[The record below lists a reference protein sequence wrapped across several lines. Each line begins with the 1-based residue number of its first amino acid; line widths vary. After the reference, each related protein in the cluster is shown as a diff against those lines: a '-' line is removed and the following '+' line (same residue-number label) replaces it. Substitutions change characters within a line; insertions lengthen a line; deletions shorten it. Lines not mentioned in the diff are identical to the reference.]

1 MNKRTLSFAIQ
12 MDIVTS
18 MNISGDS
25 TFALGLEAQSRGHD
39 LWYYTPDKL
48 SFNENKITARGQS
61 LQLFDK
67 RDAFF
72 KTGDFETRALDEF
85 DVIMMRQDPPFDMSY
100 ITATHILEHLPAD
113 TMVVNNPAEVRNAPE
128 KLLVTHYPDLLPPT
142 LISQDCDTIHAFRA
156 NHKDII
162 VKPLFGNGGAGVFRI
177 QPSDQNLNSLLE
189 MFFSNSHEPVIVQA
203 YLPAVR
209 DGDKRVILINGEP
222 VGAVNRIPN
231 EGEARSNFHAGG
243 TATAA
248 QLTARDKHIC
258 ATIGPELK
266 RRGLLFV
273 GIDIIGDYLTEIN
286 VTSPTGIREIQR
298 LSDID
303 IATLTIDAIEQQHPF
318 HVSNSI
324 AREVCD

>member
-1 MNKRTLSFAIQ
+1 MTTRTLSFAIQ
-12 MDIVTS
+12 MDPVASID
-18 MNISGDS
+18 IAGDS

-48 SFNENKITARGQS
+48 SFDEGKITARGQS
-61 LQLFDK
+61 LQLFDN

-72 KTGDFETRALDEF
+72 KTGAIETRALDEF
-85 DVIMMRQDPPFDMSY
+85 DVILMRQDPPFDMAY
-100 ITATHILEHLPAD
+100 ITTTHILERLPAS

-128 KLLVTHYPDLLPPT
+128 KLLVTDYPDLLPAT
-142 LISQDCDTIHAFRA
+142 LISRDSDVIHAFRA
-156 NHKDII
+156 KHKDII

-177 QPSDQNLNSLLE
+177 QPNDQNLNSLLE
-189 MFFSNSHEPVIVQA
+189 MFFCNRGEPVMVQA
-203 YLPAVR
+203 YIPAVR
-209 DGDKRVILINGEP
+209 DGDKRVVLVNGEP

-231 EGEARSNFHAGG
+231 DGEARSNFHVGG
-243 TATAA
+243 TAAAA

-303 IATLTIDAIEQQHPF
+303 IAALTIDAIEQQHPL
-318 HVSNSI
+318 HASNGI
-324 AREVCD
+324 AR

>member
-1 MNKRTLSFAIQ
+1 MTTRTLSFAIQ
-12 MDIVTS
+12 MDPVASID
-18 MNISGDS
+18 IAGDS

-48 SFNENKITARGQS
+48 SFDEGKITARGQS
-61 LQLFDK
+61 LQLFDN

-72 KTGDFETRALDEF
+72 KTGAIETRALDEF
-85 DVIMMRQDPPFDMSY
+85 DVILMRQDPPFDMAY
-100 ITATHILEHLPAD
+100 ITTTHILERLPAS

-128 KLLVTHYPDLLPPT
+128 KLLVTHYPDLLPAT
-142 LISQDCDTIHAFRA
+142 LISRDSDAIHGFRA
-156 NHKDII
+156 KHKDII
-162 VKPLFGNGGAGVFRI
+162 VKPLFGNGGSGVFRI
-177 QPSDQNLNSLLE
+177 QPNDQNLNSLLE
-189 MFFSNSHEPVIVQA
+189 MFFANSREPVVVQA

-209 DGDKRVILINGEP
+209 DGDKRVILVNGEP
-222 VGAVNRIPN
+222 VGVVNRIPN
-231 EGEARSNFHAGG
+231 EGEVRSNFHVGG
-243 TATAA
+243 TANAA

-303 IATLTIDAIEQQHPF
+303 IAALTIDAIEQQHPL
-318 HVSNSI
+318 HTSNSI
-324 AREVCD
+324 AR

>member
-1 MNKRTLSFAIQ
+1 MTTRTLSFAIQ
-12 MDIVTS
+12 MDPVASID
-18 MNISGDS
+18 IAGDS

-48 SFNENKITARGQS
+48 SFDEGKITAGGQS
-61 LQLFDK
+61 LQLFDN

-72 KTGDFETRALDEF
+72 KTGAIETRALDEF
-85 DVIMMRQDPPFDMSY
+85 DVILMRQDPPFDMAY
-100 ITATHILEHLPAD
+100 ITTTHILERLPAS

-128 KLLVTHYPDLLPPT
+128 KLLVTHYPDLLPAT
-142 LISQDCDTIHAFRA
+142 LISRDSNAINAFRA
-156 NHKDII
+156 IHKDII

-177 QPSDQNLNSLLE
+177 QPNDQNLNSLLE
-189 MFFSNSHEPVIVQA
+189 MFFGNSREPVMAQA

-209 DGDKRVILINGEP
+209 DGDKRVILVNGEP

-231 EGEARSNFHAGG
+231 DGEARSNFHVGG
-243 TATAA
+243 TAAAA
-248 QLTARDKHIC
+248 QLTARDNHIC

-303 IATLTIDAIEQQHPF
+303 IAALTIDAIEQQHPL
-318 HVSNSI
+318 HASKGI
-324 AREVCD
+324 AR

>member
-1 MNKRTLSFAIQ
+1 MTTRTLSFAIQ
-12 MDIVTS
+12 MDPVASI
-18 MNISGDS
+18 NIASDS

-48 SFNENKITARGQS
+48 SFDEGEITARGQS
-61 LQLFDK
+61 LQLYDK
-67 RDAFF
+67 HDTFF
-72 KTGDFETRALDEF
+72 KTSAIETRSLDEF
-85 DVIMMRQDPPFDMSY
+85 DVILMRQDPPFDMAY
-100 ITATHILEHLPAD
+100 ITATHILEHLPD
-113 TMVVNNPAEVRNAPE
+113 STMVVNNPAEVRNAPE
-128 KLLVTHYPDLLPPT
+128 KLLVTHFPDLLPAT
-142 LISQDCDTIHAFRA
+142 LISRDSHAIHAFRA
-156 NHKDII
+156 KHNDIV

-177 QPSDQNLNSLLE
+177 QPNDQNLNSLLE
-189 MFFSNSHEPVIVQA
+189 MFFENSREPVMVQA

-209 DGDKRVILINGEP
+209 DGDKRVILVNGDP

-231 EGEARSNFHAGG
+231 DGEARSNFHAGG

-248 QLTARDKHIC
+248 QLTVRDKHIC

-273 GIDIIGDYLTEIN
+273 GIDIIGDYLIEIN

-303 IATLTIDAIEQQHPF
+303 IAALTIDAIEHQHPL
-318 HVSNSI
+318 HASNGI
-324 AREVCD
+324 NW